1 MAEIPEVLKGVLRK
15 GDYVESLEAVRD
27 LLGHELS
34 WQECPTCHREG
45 PKDAKDVS
53 ALTLRLTDVL
63 KLIEATKEPKEQAPP
78 LSGPQ
83 GVVKSLEERQ
93 AAVAA
98 LQKRSGHGTQTTAA
112 PTSVTKRP
120 DRYGRRPGAGRKP
133 GGG

>member
-1 MAEIPEVLKGVLRK
+1 MTEVPEVLRGVLRK

-27 LLGHELS
+27 MLGRELG
-34 WQECPTCHREG
+34 WQECPACHREG
-45 PKDAKDVS
+45 PKDAKDVA

-63 KLIEATKEPKEQAPP
+63 KLIEATKEPKSEAST

-93 AAVAA
+93 AHVAQ
-98 LQKRSGHGTQTTAA
+98 LQQRSGHGTQTTAA